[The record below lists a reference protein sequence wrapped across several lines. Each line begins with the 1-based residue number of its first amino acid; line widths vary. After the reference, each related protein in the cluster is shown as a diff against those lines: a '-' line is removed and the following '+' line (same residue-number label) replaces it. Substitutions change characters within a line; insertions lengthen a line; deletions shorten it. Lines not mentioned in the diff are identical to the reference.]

1 MSSQQILPVVLWV
14 AAGVI
19 LILLI
24 MRRRNRKSQ
33 GS

>member
-1 MSSQQILPVVLWV
+1 MSNQILSVVLWV

-24 MRRRNRKSQ
+24 MRRRKRKIQ
-33 GS
+33 G